1 MEDMEN
7 VTDSDSGTEAEA
19 GPPIKVLVV
28 DDHAVVREGIR
39 RVLTAEPRFEVVG
52 EAGDAAEGMQLAT
65 EHRPDVVLLDI
76 KMPGESGLEL
86 TSRLREAVPETR
98 VLILSMFDHGEYVLE
113 AVRNG
118 AHGYV
123 LKDASPQ
130 ELRSAVT
137 AVFEGREF
145 FSLDAARRM
154 GAAIR
159 DQHEEMRSTSA
170 LDQLT
175 ARERDVLIRIAR
187 GLTNK
192 EIGFELGIS
201 HRTVESHR
209 ESLMK
214 KLDIRTVAGL
224 TRFALE
230 KELITG

>member
-1 MEDMEN
+1 MNDTTN
-7 VTDSDSGTEAEA
+7 DTDTGVEQ
-19 GPPIKVLVV
+19 PIRVLVV

-39 RVLTAEPRFEVVG
+39 RVLKGEADFEVVG
-52 EAGDAAEGMQLAT
+52 EAGDAAEGMQLA
-65 EHRPDVVLLDI
+65 EEQRPDVVLLDI

-86 TSRLREAVPETR
+86 TTRLRERVPDAR

-130 ELRSAVT
+130 ELRDAVR
-137 AVFEGREF
+137 AVFQGREF

-159 DQHEEMRSTSA
+159 DQHEEMRSITA

-175 ARERDVLIRIAR
+175 SRERDVLIRIAR

-192 EIGFELGIS
+192 EIGAELGIS

-214 KLDIRTVAGL
+214 KLDIRNVAGL

-230 KELITG
+230 RGLITE

>member
-1 MEDMEN
+1 M
-7 VTDSDSGTEAEA
+7 TEAKPSTDA
-19 GPPIKVLVV
+19 AVRVLVV

-39 RVLTAEPRFEVVG
+39 RVLTTETGFEVVG
-52 EAGDAAEGMQLAT
+52 EAADAEEGMALAKA
-65 EHRPDVVLLDI
+65 HRPDVVLLDI
-76 KMPGESGLEL
+76 KMPGETGLEL
-86 TSRLREAVPETR
+86 TARLRDEVPESR

-123 LKDASPQ
+123 LKDASPH
-130 ELRSAVT
+130 ELRDAARAVSQ
-137 AVFEGREF
+137 GREF

-159 DQHEEMRSTSA
+159 DQHEQMRTSTA
-170 LDQLT
+170 LDSLT
-175 ARERDVLIRIAR
+175 ARERDVLVGVTE

-192 EIGFELGIS
+192 EIGSKLGIS

-214 KLDIRTVAGL
+214 KLDIKTVAGL

-230 KELITG
+230 KGLVTE

>member
-1 MEDMEN
+1 M
-7 VTDSDSGTEAEA
+7 TEAKPSTDA
-19 GPPIKVLVV
+19 VVRVLVV

-39 RVLTAEPRFEVVG
+39 RVLTADTGFEVVG
-52 EAGDAAEGMQLAT
+52 EAADAEEGMALAKA
-65 EHRPDVVLLDI
+65 HRPDVVLLDI
-76 KMPGESGLEL
+76 KMPGETGLEL
-86 TSRLREAVPETR
+86 TARLRDEVPESR

-123 LKDASPQ
+123 LKDASPH
-130 ELRSAVT
+130 ELRDAARAVSQ
-137 AVFEGREF
+137 GREF

-159 DQHEEMRSTSA
+159 DQHEEMRTSTA
-170 LDQLT
+170 LDSLT
-175 ARERDVLIRIAR
+175 ARERDVLVGVTE

-192 EIGFELGIS
+192 EIGSKLGIS

-214 KLDIRTVAGL
+214 KLDIKTVAGL

-230 KELITG
+230 KGLVTE

>member
-1 MEDMEN
+1 M
-7 VTDSDSGTEAEA
+7 TEAESETQTA
-19 GPPIKVLVV
+19 IRVLVV

-39 RVLTAEPRFEVVG
+39 RVLTAGSGFQVVG
-52 EAGDAAEGMQLAT
+52 EAADAEDGMALAR
-65 EHRPDVVLLDI
+65 EHEPDVVLLDI

-86 TSRLREAVPETR
+86 TQRLREAVPGSR

-123 LKDASPQ
+123 LKDASPH
-130 ELRSAVT
+130 ELRDAVR
-137 AVFEGREF
+137 AVSQGREF

-159 DQHEEMRSTSA
+159 DQHEEMQTSA
-170 LDQLT
+170 ALDTLT
-175 ARERDVLIRIAR
+175 ARERDVLTGVAE

-192 EIGFELGIS
+192 EIGTKLGIS

-214 KLDIRTVAGL
+214 KLEIRTVAGL

-230 KELITG
+230 KGLVTE

>member
-1 MEDMEN
+1 M
-7 VTDSDSGTEAEA
+7 TDTEVANEA
-19 GPPIKVLVV
+19 PIRVLVV

-39 RVLTAEPRFEVVG
+39 RVLTADPGFEVIG
-52 EAGDAAEGMQLAT
+52 EAADAEEGMALANQ
-65 EHRPDVVLLDI
+65 HHPDVVLLDI

-86 TSRLREAVPETR
+86 TIRLREAVPESR
-98 VLILSMFDHGEYVLE
+98 VLILSMFEHGEYVLE

-123 LKDASPQ
+123 LKDASPH
-130 ELRSAVT
+130 ELRDAVRAVSA
-137 AVFEGREF
+137 GREF
-145 FSLDAARRM
+145 FSLDAARQM

-159 DQHEEMRSTSA
+159 DQHAELQTSA
-170 LDQLT
+170 ALDSLT
-175 ARERDVLIRIAR
+175 ARERDVLVGVAE

-192 EIGFELGIS
+192 ETGTKLGIS

-214 KLDIRTVAGL
+214 KLDIKTVAGL

-230 KELITG
+230 KGLVTE

>member
-1 MEDMEN
+1 M
-7 VTDSDSGTEAEA
+7 TDAEA
-19 GPPIKVLVV
+19 STEGPIRVLVV

-39 RVLTAEPRFEVVG
+39 RVLTADTGFEVAG
-52 EAGDAAEGMQLAT
+52 EAADAADGMRLAT
-65 EHRPDVVLLDI
+65 ELHPDVVLLDI

-86 TSRLREAVPETR
+86 TTRLRQAVPESR

-123 LKDASPQ
+123 LKDASPH
-130 ELRSAVT
+130 ELRDAVR
-137 AVFEGREF
+137 AVSEGREF

-159 DQHEEMRSTSA
+159 DQHEERLAMQA
-170 LDQLT
+170 LDSLT
-175 ARERDVLIRIAR
+175 ARERDVLLGVAE

-192 EIGFELGIS
+192 EIGSRLGIS

-214 KLDIRTVAGL
+214 KLEIRTVAGL
-224 TRFALE
+224 TKFALE
-230 KELITG
+230 QGLVSE

>member
-1 MEDMEN
+1 M
-7 VTDSDSGTEAEA
+7 TDDDRPMKETEAGTEA
-19 GPPIKVLVV
+19 PIRVLVV
-28 DDHAVVREGIR
+28 DDHSVVREGIR
-39 RVLTAEPRFEVVG
+39 RVLTVETGFQVVAE
-52 EAGDAAEGMQLAT
+52 AADADEGMALAM
-65 EHRPDVVLLDI
+65 EHQPDVVLLDI

-86 TSRLREAVPETR
+86 TSRLRDAVPESR

-123 LKDASPQ
+123 LKDASPH
-130 ELRSAVT
+130 ELRDAARAVSQ
-137 AVFEGREF
+137 GREF

-159 DQHEEMRSTSA
+159 DQHEEMRSAAA

-175 ARERDVLIRIAR
+175 PRERDVLVGVAE

-192 EIGFELGIS
+192 EIGTRLGIS

-214 KLDIRTVAGL
+214 KLEIKTVAGL

-230 KELITG
+230 KGLVTE

>member
-1 MEDMEN
+1 M
-7 VTDSDSGTEAEA
+7 TEAKPSTDA
-19 GPPIKVLVV
+19 AVRVLVV

-39 RVLTAEPRFEVVG
+39 RVLTTETGFEVVG
-52 EAGDAAEGMQLAT
+52 EAADAEEGMALAK

-76 KMPGESGLEL
+76 KMPGETGLEL
-86 TSRLREAVPETR
+86 TARLRDEVPESR

-123 LKDASPQ
+123 LKDASPH
-130 ELRSAVT
+130 ELRDAARAVSQ
-137 AVFEGREF
+137 GREF

-159 DQHEEMRSTSA
+159 DQHEEMRTSTA
-170 LDQLT
+170 LDSLT
-175 ARERDVLIRIAR
+175 ARERDVLVGVTE

-192 EIGFELGIS
+192 EIGSKLGIS

-214 KLDIRTVAGL
+214 KLDIKTVAGL

-230 KELITG
+230 KGLVTEQT

>member
-1 MEDMEN
+1 M
-7 VTDSDSGTEAEA
+7 TDTQADTEATRADSEA
-19 GPPIKVLVV
+19 PIRVLVV

-39 RVLTAEPRFEVVG
+39 RVLTADPGFEVVG
-52 EAGDAAEGMQLAT
+52 EASDAAEGMALAK
-65 EHRPDVVLLDI
+65 EHHPDVVLLDI

-86 TSRLREAVPETR
+86 TIRLREAVPGSR

-123 LKDASPQ
+123 LKDASPH
-130 ELRSAVT
+130 ELRNAVR
-137 AVFEGREF
+137 AVSQGREF
-145 FSLDAARRM
+145 FSLAAARRM

-159 DQHEEMRSTSA
+159 DQHAELQASSA
-170 LDQLT
+170 LDLLT
-175 ARERDVLIRIAR
+175 ARERDVLVGVAE

-192 EIGFELGIS
+192 EIGAKLGIS

-214 KLDIRTVAGL
+214 KLDIKTVAGL

-230 KELITG
+230 QQLIEK

>member
-1 MEDMEN
+1 M
-7 VTDSDSGTEAEA
+7 TEA
-19 GPPIKVLVV
+19 GTGTPIRVLVV

-39 RVLTAEPRFEVVG
+39 RVLTAEVGFEVVG
-52 EAGDAAEGMQLAT
+52 EAADAAEGMALASQ
-65 EHRPDVVLLDI
+65 HHPDVVLLDI

-86 TSRLREAVPETR
+86 TTRLREAVPDSR

-123 LKDASPQ
+123 LKDASPH
-130 ELRSAVT
+130 ELRDAVR
-137 AVFEGREF
+137 AVSQGREF

-159 DQHEEMRSTSA
+159 DQHQDTLASA
-170 LDQLT
+170 ALESLT
-175 ARERDVLIRIAR
+175 ARERDVLAGVAQ

-192 EIGFELGIS
+192 EIGSSLGIS

-214 KLDIRTVAGL
+214 KLEIKTVAGL

-230 KELITG
+230 QGLVTE